1 MKTHSLLKHLENDMD
16 CPLCSLSG
24 VTFDELC
31 FHISAAHPDN
41 SPVAPPGRLLSPDC
55 EADKNGS
62 DCSSGTAG
70 DTKEDPG
77 GQSSAGEPAL
87 VTSALKTQNTEASRA
102 FGRERPEDDYET
114 LEPPSLPRGA
124 SNCPLPSKKSMTDY
138 LSTV

>member
-1 MKTHSLLKHLENDMD
+1 MKTHFLLKHIENSMD
-16 CPLCSLSG
+16 CPMCSLSG

-41 SPVAPPGRLLSPDC
+41 SPVAPPGHLLSPDY
-55 EADKNGS
+55 EAAKNGS

-70 DTKEDPG
+70 ETKEDPD

-87 VTSALKTQNTEASRA
+87 VTSALKTQDAEARWV
-102 FGRERPEDDYET
+102 FGKGRPDDSET
-114 LEPPSLPRGA
+114 VEPPSLPRGH
-124 SNCPLPSKKSMTDY
+124 SSCPPSMTAY

>member
-1 MKTHSLLKHLENDMD
+1 MKTHFLLKHLENDMD

-41 SPVAPPGRLLSPDC
+41 SPVAPPGRLLSPDF
-55 EADKNGS
+55 EAAKNGS

-70 DTKEDPG
+70 ETKEDPD

-87 VTSALKTQNTEASRA
+87 VTSALKTQNTEARRA
-102 FGRERPEDDYET
+102 FCRERPEDDSET
-114 LEPPSLPRGA
+114 VEPQSLPRGH
-124 SNCPLPSKKSMTDY
+124 SNCPPPKNSMTAY
-138 LSTV
+138 LSTM

>member
-1 MKTHSLLKHLENDMD
+1 MKTHFLLKHLENDMD

-41 SPVAPPGRLLSPDC
+41 SPVAPPGRLLSPDY
-55 EADKNGS
+55 EAAENRS

-70 DTKEDPG
+70 GIKEDPD

-87 VTSALKTQNTEASRA
+87 VTSALKTQNTEARRA
-102 FGRERPEDDYET
+102 FGRERPEDYSET
-114 LEPPSLPRGA
+114 VESPSSPRGH
-124 SNCPLPSKKSMTDY
+124 
-138 LSTV
+138 